1 MTASMWLE
9 TAFGFCIFLMWALA
23 VCHLFDGRRVHRL
36 LAVAGAAVFAVGYAC
51 ICFYAPDGSMP
62 DQQFRQSLRGIYTP
76 LCLLLFPLF
85 FRRVPLRRR
94 LGAGALFLCFT
105 FFTDALLTIAA
116 LCAGFTPEAGRFSG
130 FWQRLVFL
138 ALNLLL
144 YGLAAGLTCRILR
157 RRTLKLQA
165 QTMALLCSLVL
176 PFFCMVVVL
185 LNGLSDTA
193 DSYARFSTVLLT
205 LASVVLF
212 LAAGGIAVHLH
223 KISLEAER
231 LRLVLEQQTLET
243 GFYFELQRRTQE
255 IRLLQH
261 DIADQLQ
268 TVQLLLDNQDTAAA
282 KDLLGEIDRKI
293 AANKLPVYT
302 ENAPVNAILG
312 MKLQQGEQQGLRFDV
327 RINLPAHVPG
337 VKLMD
342 LNLVFLNLLNNA
354 MEGCA
359 ALPNQEDKCI
369 CIKASCTSERLI
381 VKVTNPVN
389 PDLLRTNGKRL
400 QTTKADPEQ
409 HGMGITILQRVVKKY
424 DGEFLAERKG
434 NLFEATAV
442 LFPTP

>member
-85 FRRVPLRRR
+85 FRRIPLRRR

-116 LCAGFTPEAGRFSG
+116 LCAGFSPEAGRFSG

-165 QTMALLCSLVL
+165 QTVALLCSLVL

-231 LRLVLEQQTLET
+231 LRLQNRMDYESATMLRDEKQEFRKVKHDLSNLLTVARGYIEIGKPEKALAVLSDTQAQLGGLSGFTACANETVNVVLYIKQNQAKAAGARLMFDVAESDGARVDDYDLCRVLFNLIDNGLHAVEPLPEAERTVKLRLSIEKERLQIETQNPYLPARRKTKQSGTGTDILRGICKKYGGSYTAFPEDGVYRTVTVLENRPPLS
-243 GFYFELQRRTQE
+243 R
-255 IRLLQH
+255 
-261 DIADQLQ
+261 
-268 TVQLLLDNQDTAAA
+268 
-282 KDLLGEIDRKI
+282 
-293 AANKLPVYT
+293 
-302 ENAPVNAILG
+302 
-312 MKLQQGEQQGLRFDV
+312 
-327 RINLPAHVPG
+327 
-337 VKLMD
+337 
-342 LNLVFLNLLNNA
+342 
-354 MEGCA
+354 
-359 ALPNQEDKCI
+359 
-369 CIKASCTSERLI
+369 
-381 VKVTNPVN
+381 
-389 PDLLRTNGKRL
+389 PD
-400 QTTKADPEQ
+400 
-409 HGMGITILQRVVKKY
+409 
-424 DGEFLAERKG
+424 
-434 NLFEATAV
+434 
-442 LFPTP
+442 

>member
-1 MTASMWLE
+1 MWLE

-165 QTMALLCSLVL
+165 QTVALLCSLVL

-231 LRLVLEQQTLET
+231 LRLQNRMDYESATMLRDEKQEFRKVKHDLSNLLTVARGYIEIGKPEKALAVLSDTQAQLGGLSGFTACANETVNVVLYIKQNQAKAAGARLAFDVSESDGARVDDYDLCRVLFNLIDNGLHAVEPLPEAERTVKLCLSIEKERLQIETQNPYLPARRKTKQSGTGTDILRGICKKYGGSYTAFPEDGVYRTVTVLENRPPR
-243 GFYFELQRRTQE
+243 G
-255 IRLLQH
+255 
-261 DIADQLQ
+261 
-268 TVQLLLDNQDTAAA
+268 QD
-282 KDLLGEIDRKI
+282 K
-293 AANKLPVYT
+293 
-302 ENAPVNAILG
+302 
-312 MKLQQGEQQGLRFDV
+312 
-327 RINLPAHVPG
+327 
-337 VKLMD
+337 
-342 LNLVFLNLLNNA
+342 
-354 MEGCA
+354 
-359 ALPNQEDKCI
+359 
-369 CIKASCTSERLI
+369 
-381 VKVTNPVN
+381 
-389 PDLLRTNGKRL
+389 
-400 QTTKADPEQ
+400 
-409 HGMGITILQRVVKKY
+409 
-424 DGEFLAERKG
+424 
-434 NLFEATAV
+434 
-442 LFPTP
+442 

>member
-1 MTASMWLE
+1 MLKTEGGTAVTASMWLE

-85 FRRVPLRRR
+85 FRRVPLLRR

-165 QTMALLCSLVL
+165 QTVALLCSLVL

-231 LRLVLEQQTLET
+231 LRLQNRMDYESATMLRDEKQEFRKVKHDLSNLLTVARGYIEIGKPEKALAVLSDTQAQLGGLSGFTACANETVNVVLYIKQNQAKAAGARLAFDVAESDGARVDDYDLCRVLFNLIDNGLHAVEPLPEAERTVKLRLSIEKERLQIETQNPYLPARRKTKQSGTGTDILRGICKKYGGSYTAFPEDGVYRTVTVLENRPPR
-243 GFYFELQRRTQE
+243 G
-255 IRLLQH
+255 
-261 DIADQLQ
+261 
-268 TVQLLLDNQDTAAA
+268 QD
-282 KDLLGEIDRKI
+282 K
-293 AANKLPVYT
+293 
-302 ENAPVNAILG
+302 
-312 MKLQQGEQQGLRFDV
+312 
-327 RINLPAHVPG
+327 
-337 VKLMD
+337 
-342 LNLVFLNLLNNA
+342 
-354 MEGCA
+354 
-359 ALPNQEDKCI
+359 
-369 CIKASCTSERLI
+369 
-381 VKVTNPVN
+381 
-389 PDLLRTNGKRL
+389 
-400 QTTKADPEQ
+400 
-409 HGMGITILQRVVKKY
+409 
-424 DGEFLAERKG
+424 
-434 NLFEATAV
+434 
-442 LFPTP
+442 

>member
-1 MTASMWLE
+1 MWLE

-85 FRRVPLRRR
+85 FRRVPLLRR

-165 QTMALLCSLVL
+165 QTVALLCSLVL

-231 LRLVLEQQTLET
+231 LRLQNRMDYESATMLRDEKQEFRKVKHDLSNLLTVARGYIEIGKPEKALAVLSDTQAQLGGLSGFTACANETVNVVLYIKQNQAKAAGARLAFDVAESDGARVDDYDLCRVLFNLIDNGLHAVEPLPEAERTVKLRLSIEKERLQIETQNPYLPARRKTKQSGTGTDILRGICKKYGGSYTAFPEDGVYRTVTVLENRPPR
-243 GFYFELQRRTQE
+243 G
-255 IRLLQH
+255 
-261 DIADQLQ
+261 
-268 TVQLLLDNQDTAAA
+268 QD
-282 KDLLGEIDRKI
+282 K
-293 AANKLPVYT
+293 
-302 ENAPVNAILG
+302 
-312 MKLQQGEQQGLRFDV
+312 
-327 RINLPAHVPG
+327 
-337 VKLMD
+337 
-342 LNLVFLNLLNNA
+342 
-354 MEGCA
+354 
-359 ALPNQEDKCI
+359 
-369 CIKASCTSERLI
+369 
-381 VKVTNPVN
+381 
-389 PDLLRTNGKRL
+389 
-400 QTTKADPEQ
+400 
-409 HGMGITILQRVVKKY
+409 
-424 DGEFLAERKG
+424 
-434 NLFEATAV
+434 
-442 LFPTP
+442 